1 MLSKKTLNHLKF
13 KYVIQFPKFS
23 YFIVNI
29 FSFFK
34 IIKIAYLCSNFYLK
48 VINTQSNKLDDSMFE
63 SLIEIENLAKSKGL
77 DSFLLKSFICPRN
90 IYYLQ
95 SIQNKV
101 LNFI

>member
-1 MLSKKTLNHLKF
+1 
-13 KYVIQFPKFS
+13 
-23 YFIVNI
+23 
-29 FSFFK
+29 
-34 IIKIAYLCSNFYLK
+34 
-48 VINTQSNKLDDSMFE
+48 MFE